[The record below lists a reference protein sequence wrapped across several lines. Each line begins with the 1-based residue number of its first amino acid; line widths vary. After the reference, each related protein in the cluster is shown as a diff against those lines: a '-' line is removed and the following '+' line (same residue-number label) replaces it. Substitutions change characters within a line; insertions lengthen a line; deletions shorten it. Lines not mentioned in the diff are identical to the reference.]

1 MATTTKKTTTKAAEV
16 SQKEAPKKYD
26 HEEVKIR
33 RVNFTFDKETPRFYY
48 KNNPFST
55 HFINT
60 LHILFPTGE
69 RFFVNATLKHQKAI
83 KDEKLKK
90 QVRVEDILVKEA
102 QANSQSTKSNFF
114 LKILF

>member
-16 SQKEAPKKYD
+16 TQKEAPKKYD

-60 LHILFPTGE
+60 LYLIPYW
-69 RFFVNATLKHQKAI
+69 R
-83 KDEKLKK
+83 
-90 QVRVEDILVKEA
+90 
-102 QANSQSTKSNFF
+102 
-114 LKILF
+114 KILCECNFKTSKSYQR